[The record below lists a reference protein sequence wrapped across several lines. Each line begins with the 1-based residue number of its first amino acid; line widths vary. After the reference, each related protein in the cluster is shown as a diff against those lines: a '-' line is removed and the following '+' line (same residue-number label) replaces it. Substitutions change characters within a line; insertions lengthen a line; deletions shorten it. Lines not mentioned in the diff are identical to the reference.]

1 MLTTILSLLGAGLG
15 GAMRLMPEV
24 FKLFTAK
31 GDQAHEYKM
40 TALQLEIDKARAA
53 QGIDLVHA
61 QRDAA
66 ISAGEMQARVEEAK
80 GEMLAYIEAIKGQSA
95 MTGVPWVDALNQS
108 VRPVV
113 TYWWM
118 VLVSL
123 YKLVMIV
130 AASIEFYFVAKSLT
144 SFEGLSVVITSFGK
158 RIWTVQDAGIL
169 SMILG
174 FWFVDRSLR
183 KMNG

>member
-31 GDQAHEYKM
+31 SDQAHEYKM
-40 TALQLEIDKARAA
+40 TTLQLEIDKARAA
-53 QGIDLVHA
+53 QGIDLIHA
-61 QRDAA
+61 QGEAA
-66 ISAGEMQARVEEAK
+66 VSASEMQ
-80 GEMLAYIEAIKGQSA
+80 AYIEAIKGQST

-118 VLVSL
+118 MIFTV
-123 YKLVMIV
+123 YKV
-130 AASIEFYFVAKSLT
+130 ATIWSACLAWTTLDDFISKLWT
-144 SFEGLSVVITSFGK
+144 S
-158 RIWTVQDAGIL
+158 QDAGTL

-183 KMNG
+183 KMNGQ